1 MINKWKRMF
10 YTFII
15 GAMFV
20 VMTGGMTAMANE
32 VGTEWNLTDG
42 MLTIE
47 SDAGMKDWHDNF
59 GGDKGQIKHVVL
71 EEGITAIPSVAFN
84 QCKELMDISIPDS
97 VEKIGPNVFYG
108 LTNLEGISL
117 PANLTEIESG
127 TFSGCTGLK
136 TATLPENLKII
147 GPHAFVGCSSLTAID
162 IPEQTESI
170 GNSAF
175 DNCSGLTS
183 VIIPQSV
190 TTLGEHVFA
199 NCNGLA
205 GVLFEGNAPDS
216 IGARVFTGDFPI
228 YMLEGA
234 TGFDGAEWDD
244 YREQLKVK
252 PDGNGWELTLE
263 GALTIMSDAGMADW
277 VTVGADLREDVRS
290 LELRSGITYIGESA
304 FYKSVKLNTVIL
316 PDSVKT
322 IGDNAFKDCT
332 RLTEV
337 SLSDGLTSI
346 GDSAFWGCYSL
357 VDMTFPASLEI
368 INFGA
373 FINCSRLA
381 EVTFL
386 GTAPELP
393 NANVFVNVDPYI
405 KIIVPNYDTSF
416 SDGNWVYYKD
426 NIMHKDDIP
435 GKGWYLSAEG
445 VLTIEDNTG
454 MNNWA
459 NGGEN
464 PDLNPSKL
472 YGDKVKEI
480 ILQDGVNTIL
490 QAFQNCTTLQRITI
504 SDSVTYIGYKAFM
517 GCTGLTEITIS
528 ENVELIGGEA
538 FSGCTGLK
546 TATFIGDAPAEF
558 YDAFTDTSQ
567 ELVIY
572 IPAGAKGYTGVYWEA
587 YKDKIREYGSG
598 SSGGSHSS
606 GGGGGGGSTAPK
618 YKTGAPST
626 KDGQT
631 TVTIEL
637 IPSSNGGID
646 TATIPASVMEK
657 AVNSLL
663 KEAKAQ
669 ESIANLEVK
678 VKSSSE
684 ETAKVKVGF
693 QAEALKTMAAS
704 ERETKLALS
713 TVLGTMEL
721 DRTALRT
728 AADRGG
734 TKMLLFTIAKINPN
748 TLTAKQKQA
757 VGNATGI
764 ELLLSAEGKTITDIK
779 DGTIKVS
786 VPYIR
791 KDGEEQKNIAVSCL
805 GEDGSITAMKSSYDD
820 SKGQVMFET
829 NSFSKYIITSNKS
842 ATEEQA
848 QEVTAGDGNWKNP
861 YSDVAETAWYFDAV
875 RFTAEN
881 DLFSGIS
888 ENSFSPDS
896 AMTRAMLVTVL
907 NRLSIKDYD
916 KYGIEAENQ
925 IAFDDV
931 PEGMWYSGAV
941 KWAGGVGIIS
951 GMDENRFA
959 PEEAVTREQLAV
971 ILYNYAKAIGLDTPT
986 EGMAVREFSDVDEI
1000 SVWAKDA
1007 VRWAIGQGILSGKG
1021 DNLLD
1026 PKGMATRAETAA
1038 MLQRFMNE

>member
-15 GAMFV
+15 GAMFA
-20 VMTGGMTAMANE
+20 VMTGGVTAMADE
-32 VGTEWNLTDG
+32 VDTEWNLTDG
-42 MLTIE
+42 VLRIE
-47 SDAGMKDWHDNF
+47 SDAGMKDWYDNF
-59 GGDKGQIKHVVL
+59 EGDKGQIKHVVL
-71 EEGITAIPSVAFN
+71 EEGVTAIPISAFRDCN
-84 QCKELMDISIPDS
+84 ELTDISIPDS
-97 VEKIGPNVFYG
+97 VKKIGVNAFHG
-108 LTNLEGISL
+108 LASLVKITL
-117 PANLTEIESG
+117 PANLTEIESS

-136 TATLPENLKII
+136 TVTLPENLKII
-147 GPHAFVGCSSLTAID
+147 GPQAFAGCSSLTAID

-170 GNSAF
+170 GNYAF
-175 DNCSGLTS
+175 DNCRGLTS

-190 TTLGEHVFA
+190 KTLGERVFA

-216 IGARVFTGDFPI
+216 IGTRVFTGDFPI

-234 TGFDGAEWDD
+234 TGFNGVDWDD
-244 YREQLKVK
+244 YGEQLKVK

-290 LELRSGITYIGESA
+290 LELRSGITYIGDDA
-304 FYKSVKLNTVIL
+304 FHNSVKLNTVTL

-332 RLTEV
+332 ALTEV
-337 SLSDGLTSI
+337 LLSDGLTSI
-346 GDSAFWGCYSL
+346 GDSAFWGCDRL
-357 VDMTFPASLEI
+357 VDITFPASLEI
-368 INFGA
+368 IHSGA

-393 NANVFVNVDPYI
+393 NATVFFGVDSCF

-416 SDGNWVYYKD
+416 TAGNWVYYKD
-426 NIMHKDDIP
+426 NIVHKDDIP
-435 GKGWYLSAEG
+435 GDGWYLSAEG

-459 NGGEN
+459 KDDEN
-464 PDLNPSKL
+464 PDLNPNKL

-480 ILQDGVNTIL
+480 ILQDGVNVIL
-490 QAFQNCTTLQRITI
+490 QEFQNCTTLQRITI

-517 GCTGLTEITIS
+517 GCTGLTEVTIS
-528 ENVELIGGEA
+528 ANVELIGGEA

-567 ELVIY
+567 DLVIY
-572 IPAGAKGYTGVYWEA
+572 IPAGAKGYTGVFWEA
-587 YKDKIREYGSG
+587 YKDKIREYGPG
-598 SSGGSHSS
+598 SSGDSHSS
-606 GGGGGGGSTAPK
+606 GGSGGGGSTAPK
-618 YKTGAPST
+618 YKTGAPVT

-669 ESIANLEVK
+669 ETIANLEVK

-684 ETAKVKVGF
+684 ETTKVKVDF

-704 ERETKLALS
+704 ERETKLTLS

-721 DRTALRT
+721 DRTALR
-728 AADRGG
+728 AAVDRGG
-734 TKMLLFTIAKINPN
+734 TKMLLFTIAQINPN
-748 TLTAKQKQA
+748 TLTEKQA
-757 VGNATGI
+757 VRNATGV
-764 ELLLSAEGKTITDIK
+764 ELFLSTEGKAVTDVK
-779 DGTIKVS
+779 DGTIKVY
-786 VPYIR
+786 VPYNR
-791 KDGEEQKNIAVSCL
+791 KVEEEQKNIAVSCL

-820 SKGQVMFET
+820 RKGQVMFET

-842 ATEEQA
+842 ATEEKT
-848 QEVTAGDGNWKNP
+848 QEVTAEEESWKNP
-861 YSDVAETAWYFDAV
+861 YSDVTETAWYFDAV

-896 AMTRAMLVTVL
+896 SMTRAMLVTVL
-907 NRLSIKDYD
+907 NRLSVKDYD
-916 KYGIEAENQ
+916 KYGIEAETP

-931 PEGMWYSGAV
+931 PEDMWYSGAV
-941 KWAGGVGIIS
+941 KWAGGAGMIS
-951 GMDENRFA
+951 GMDKNRFA
-959 PEEAVTREQLAV
+959 PEDVVTREQLAV
-971 ILYNYAKAIGLDTPT
+971 ILYNYAKAIGMDTPT
-986 EGMAVREFSDVDEI
+986 EGMAVREFTDADEI
-1000 SVWAKDA
+1000 SEWAKDA

-1021 DNLLD
+1021 SDIID
-1026 PKGMATRAETAA
+1026 PKGMATRAEAAA